1 MADAPDFMTETTYV
15 KSQRGK
21 PRNCCE
27 CCGPITTGQSYV
39 LLRGAWSGDFQT
51 YYYHVQCRAIS
62 EAQSH
67 YLQTVG
73 GRHQDELPAIGDMID
88 EAREDFSASGNLVP
102 SYWPDGVEVSYDGL
116 RAFVETAPVMAMEEK

>member
-1 MADAPDFMTETTYV
+1 MADAPEFMTETTYV

-39 LLRGAWSGDFQT
+39 ILKGSWSGDFQT
-51 YYYHVQCRAIS
+51 FYYHTQCHAIS
-62 EAQSH
+62 KAQIH
-67 YLQTVG
+67 ILQTVA

-88 EAREDFSASGNLVP
+88 EAREDLAGNGETP
-102 SYWPDGVEVSYDGL
+102 AYWPDGVDVSYEGL
-116 RAFVETAPVMAMEEK
+116 HAYVEAAQ